1 MRSKNIIIWDLESKP
16 EKNFS
21 GMVFLWQDHG
31 SQSGSRHFSIPKFT
45 ETYSKEFKAR
55 YLSMIFELGEKAL
68 GKKSSWNILILE
80 VTLASGG
87 WVK

>member
-1 MRSKNIIIWDLESKP
+1 MAGSW
-16 EKNFS
+16 
-21 GMVFLWQDHG
+21 

-55 YLSMIFELGEKAL
+55 YLSMIFVGKKAL